1 MKSAVRVF
9 RKTVLLDR
17 KSQDLTMKK
26 NIKDNIIAIAQSTF
40 RKYGFRKTTMDEIA
54 FAAGKTKSTMYYY
67 FESKEEVFKA
77 VVEKEVVQLRSEILE
92 AVNEKSG
99 AKLKLEA
106 YIFTRMKGFR
116 KLGNFYEL
124 LKDEFLSNLEFAEKI
139 RTVYDR
145 NETETLAQI
154 IQEGIDNKEFKNL
167 NAMLTARTIVIAMKG
182 LEAPALIE
190 NDMDAFMKE
199 IGDMMNILFYGI
211 CN

>member
-1 MKSAVRVF
+1 MK
-9 RKTVLLDR
+9 
-17 KSQDLTMKK
+17 MKK
-26 NIKDNIIAIAQSTF
+26 NIKDNILLIAQKTF

-77 VVEKEVVQLRSEILE
+77 VVEKEVLQLRSEIQE
-92 AVNEKSG
+92 AVNKKPG
-99 AKLKLEA
+99 AKKKLEA

-124 LKDEFLSNLEFAEKI
+124 LKDEFISNLEFAEKI
-139 RTVYDR
+139 RTVYDK
-145 NETETLAQI
+145 NETEALAQI
-154 IQEGIDNKEFKNL
+154 IQNGVDNNEFKKL
-167 NAMLTARTIVIAMKG
+167 NASLTARTIVIAMKG

-190 NDMDAFMKE
+190 TNMEAFEKE
-199 IGDMMNILFYGI
+199 IGDMLNILFFGI

>member
-1 MKSAVRVF
+1 MK
-9 RKTVLLDR
+9 
-17 KSQDLTMKK
+17 MKK
-26 NIKDNIIAIAQSTF
+26 NLKDNILIIAQNTF

-77 VVEKEVVQLRSEILE
+77 VVEKEVLQLRSEIQD
-92 AVNEKSG
+92 AVNKKHV
-99 AKLKLEA
+99 AKQKLEA

-139 RTVYDR
+139 RTVYDK
-145 NETETLAQI
+145 NETDFLAQI
-154 IQEGIDNKEFKNL
+154 IQEGIDSKQFKKL
-167 NAMLTARTIVIAMKG
+167 NASLTARTIVIAMKG

-190 NDMDAFMKE
+190 TNLEVFEKE
-199 IGDMMNILFYGI
+199 IGDMLNILFFGI
-211 CN
+211 CT

>member
-1 MKSAVRVF
+1 MLYFWTRKVRN
-9 RKTVLLDR
+9 R
-17 KSQDLTMKK
+17 TMKK
-26 NIKDNIIAIAQSTF
+26 NSTDGIILIAQNTF
-40 RKYGFRKTTMDEIA
+40 RKYGFKKTTMDEIA

-77 VVEKEVVQLRSEILE
+77 VVEKEVAQLRSEIQE
-92 AVNEKSG
+92 EVNGKSSSQK
-99 AKLKLEA
+99 KLQA

-124 LKDEFLSNLEFAEKI
+124 LKDEFISNLEFAEKI

-145 NETETLAQI
+145 NETEVLTQI

-167 NAMLTARTIVIAMKG
+167 NARLTARTIVIAMKG

-190 NDMDAFMKE
+190 TNMDAFMKE
-199 IGDMMNILFYGI
+199 IEDMLNILFYGI
-211 CN
+211 CT

>member
-1 MKSAVRVF
+1 
-9 RKTVLLDR
+9 
-17 KSQDLTMKK
+17 MKK
-26 NIKDNIIAIAQSTF
+26 NSTDGIILIAQNTF
-40 RKYGFRKTTMDEIA
+40 RKYGFKKTTMDEIA

-77 VVEKEVVQLRSEILE
+77 VVEKEVAQLRSEIQE
-92 AVNEKSG
+92 EVNGKSSSQK
-99 AKLKLEA
+99 KLQA

-124 LKDEFLSNLEFAEKI
+124 LKDEFISNLEFAEKI

-145 NETETLAQI
+145 NETEVLTQI

-167 NAMLTARTIVIAMKG
+167 NARLTARTIVIAMKG

-190 NDMDAFMKE
+190 TNIDAFMKE
-199 IGDMMNILFYGI
+199 IEDMLNILFYGI
-211 CN
+211 CT

>member
-1 MKSAVRVF
+1 MK
-9 RKTVLLDR
+9 
-17 KSQDLTMKK
+17 MKK

-77 VVEKEVVQLRSEILE
+77 VVEKEVLQLRSEIQD
-92 AVNEKSG
+92 AVSKKQG
-99 AKLKLEA
+99 AKQKLEA
-106 YIFTRMKGFR
+106 YILTRMKGFR

-139 RTVYDR
+139 RTVYDK
-145 NETETLAQI
+145 NETEALAQI
-154 IQEGIDNKEFKNL
+154 IQNGVENKEFKKL
-167 NAMLTARTIVIAMKG
+167 NASLTARTIVIAMKG

-190 NDMDAFMKE
+190 TNMEAFEKE
-199 IGDMMNILFYGI
+199 IGDMLNILFYGM
-211 CN
+211 CT